1 MFLITA
7 GRGFQIT
14 FENGYK
20 VSVQFEVLLSEGNRT
35 RWTDA
40 FPESATAETALI
52 SPRGTFIRYSAGG
65 WKEDVQTDMTPA
77 EVLELLN
84 YAAQLGGK
92 RRDDPDPN
100 DNPYL

>member
-20 VSVQFEVLLSEGNRT
+20 VSVQFEVLLSDSNKT

-40 FPESATAETALI
+40 FPESATTETALI
-52 SPRGTFIRYSAGG
+52 SPRGTFIRYGES
-65 WKEDVQTDMTPA
+65 KEYDDVQKDMTPA

-84 YAAQLGGK
+84 YAAQL
-92 RRDDPDPN
+92 
-100 DNPYL
+100 